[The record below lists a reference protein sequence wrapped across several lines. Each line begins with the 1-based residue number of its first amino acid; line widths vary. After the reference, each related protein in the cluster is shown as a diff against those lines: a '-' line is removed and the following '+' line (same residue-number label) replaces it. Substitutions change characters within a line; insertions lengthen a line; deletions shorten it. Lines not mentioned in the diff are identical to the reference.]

1 MVLEVSDSKAEEGDP
16 PLLLRFIDENKT
28 LKSFL
33 RKADDAFR
41 VDSISS
47 YVCGFDSWIGGDGTC
62 GADKCWDDDNTL
74 ATAYTACTACT
85 DYTGYYT
92 AGTFRSE
99 ATFDSRGTYD
109 TYRTYDTTES
119 TEKDNDI
126 IVESE
131 DEQRDGAD
139 ENSGITDDDAS
150 AEATV
155 VAANLL
161 AERKE
166 MGLSEIP
173 IILPVA
179 IEFNAKEQTIPWKD
193 YSNQPTIAPAAVELV
208 EEDLSTRT
216 NQTTEKKTSWVS
228 KKVKNMIT
236 SGVPKSSKSSSYVV

>member
-92 AGTFRSE
+92 E
-99 ATFDSRGTYD
+99 ATGGTFDSRGTYD
-109 TYRTYDTTES
+109 TYRTYGTTET
-119 TEKDNDI
+119 TEKDNDV

-131 DEQRDGAD
+131 DEQRDGA
-139 ENSGITDDDAS
+139 EESSGITDDDAS

-193 YSNQPTIAPAAVELV
+193 YSNQPTITPAAVELV
-208 EEDLSTRT
+208 EEDLYTRT
-216 NQTTEKKTSWVS
+216 NQTTEKKTSIVS
-228 KKVKNMIT
+228 KKVRYLVS
-236 SGVPKSSKSSSYVV
+236 SGLRKSSKSSS